1 MRTLAFGLV
10 LLTACSLGERGGQEA
25 PPVARAAVVSDA
37 KLPTAAAAAG
47 PGSCE
52 ATVNKLV
59 ALSMSDAAAN
69 GKPWSEEAR
78 AKKHKVYLD
87 RCTKELA
94 EGVVTAAAMQCVEGS
109 KDLNAARE
117 CLIAAAN

>member
-1 MRTLAFGLV
+1 MRPLALV
-10 LLTACSLGERGGQEA
+10 LLLLTACSLGERGGKEA
-25 PPVARAAVVSDA
+25 PPVEKAAVSDVKA
-37 KLPTAAAAAG
+37 PTVAAAAA
-47 PGSCE
+47 PGTCE

-59 ALSMSDAAAN
+59 ALSMSDAAAS
-69 GKPWSEEAR
+69 GKPWSEETR

-87 RCTKELA
+87 RCTKELS
-94 EGVVTAAAMQCVEGS
+94 EGIVTAAAMQCVEGS

>member
-1 MRTLAFGLV
+1 MRPLAFVLV
-10 LLTACSLGERGGQEA
+10 LLTACSLGERGGEQA
-25 PPVARAAVVSDA
+25 PPVAKPAAVTDA
-37 KLPTAAAAAG
+37 KVATAAAVAA
-47 PGSCE
+47 PGTCE

-59 ALSMSDAAAN
+59 ALSMSDAAAS
-69 GKPWSEEAR
+69 GKPWSEETR

-87 RCTKELA
+87 RCTKELS
-94 EGVVTAAAMQCVEGS
+94 EGIVTAAAMQCVEGS

>member
-1 MRTLAFGLV
+1 MRPLAFVLV

-25 PPVARAAVVSDA
+25 PPVAKAAVVVDA
-37 KLPTAAAAAG
+37 KAPVAA
-47 PGSCE
+47 PGTCE

-59 ALSMSDAAAN
+59 ALSMSDAVAS

-78 AKKHKVYLD
+78 VKKHKVYLD

-94 EGVVTAAAMQCVEGS
+94 EGIVTAAAMQCVEGS